1 MIEINYNKI
10 EKMEREEVIIKKV
23 VQAVLEEEKIIH
35 ELYINITLTN
45 NEEIHIINKQYRNV
59 DRPTDVLSFPMY
71 EREEIPMLRKKD
83 NIFAEEIL
91 GDIIISIPKV
101 KEQAEEYGHSFERE
115 LAYLTTHGML
125 HLLGY
130 DHERGGIEKRHM
142 REREEIVLD
151 LLGFSN
157 AVSYIND

>member
-10 EKMEREEVIIKKV
+10 EKMDREEVMIKKV
-23 VQAVLEEEKIIH
+23 VQAVLEEEKIVH

-45 NEEIHIINKQYRNV
+45 NEEIHIINKQYRDV

-130 DHERGGIEKRHM
+130 DHMIDEEKEQM
-142 REREEIVLD
+142 RKREEEILEK
-151 LLGFSN
+151 LN
-157 AVSYIND
+157 ITR